1 MTIRKTLVTATLAG
15 AVALSLAA
23 CGGGTEPAPGG
34 TGGAG
39 SENPPAAGES
49 LTVLIGSS
57 GDAETKAVQAAAD
70 AFGAKE
76 GATVKVVAA
85 SDLNQELAQGFAG
98 DAAPDL
104 FYMGWDQFQTY
115 ASDGYLE
122 NYASKLPNAG
132 DFYPALKETFTFDG
146 EFVCAP
152 KDFSTLGL
160 VINTDLWAA
169 AGLTDADLPKT
180 WDDLHAVATKLT
192 KDGATGLSMGAEY
205 ARVGVFMAQAGGGLM
220 KDGQVTANSAENVA
234 ALDFLKSMLADGSL
248 KWPGD
253 LGSGWGGEAFGNA
266 KAAMVIEGPWI
277 AGALKND
284 FPNVKYQ
291 VIELPAGSA
300 GKGTFSFSNCWGI
313 PEGQKTAA
321 TAQKLVEF
329 LTSDEQQLAFSD
341 AFGVIPSTTGAAATY
356 AEKFPENQA
365 FVAGAEYATSPVA
378 FKGAADVVGEFNNAI
393 TTLASSDSKAVLDKV
408 QTQLESAYKAAQ
420 G

>member
-1 MTIRKTLVTATLAG
+1 M
-15 AVALSLAA
+15 
-23 CGGGTEPAPGG
+23 
-34 TGGAG
+34 
-39 SENPPAAGES
+39 
-49 LTVLIGSS
+49 GSS
-57 GDAETKAVQAAAD
+57 GDAETTAVQAAAD
-70 AFGAKE
+70 AWAATAN
-76 GATVKVVAA
+76 ATVKVIPA

-104 FYMGWDQFQTY
+104 FYMSWDQFQTY

-122 NYASKLPNAG
+122 PYAQNLPNAG
-132 DFYPALKETFTFDG
+132 DFYQSLKDTFTFDG
-146 EFVCAP
+146 EFICAP

-180 WDDLHAVATKLT
+180 WDDLHAVAKKLSV
-192 KDGATGLSMGAEY
+192 DGAAGLAMGAEY

-220 KDGQVTANSAENVA
+220 KDGTVTANSPENIA
-234 ALDFLKSMLADGSL
+234 ALDFVKSMLDDGSL
-248 KWPGD
+248 KWPAD
-253 LGSGWGGEAFGNA
+253 LGAGWGGEAFGNA

-284 FPNVKYQ
+284 FPDVKYQ
-291 VIELPAGSA
+291 VIELPAGPG
-300 GKGTFSFSNCWGI
+300 GKGTFTFSNCWGI
-313 PEGQKTAA
+313 AEGQKTAA

-329 LTSDEQQLAFSD
+329 LTSDEQQLKFSD

-365 FVAGAEYATSPVA
+365 FVAGADYATTPVA
-378 FKGAADVVGEFNNAI
+378 FKGASDVVGELNNAI
-393 TTLASSDSKAVLDKV
+393 TTLASADSKAVLDKV
-408 QTQLESAYKAAQ
+408 QTQLEAALKSAQ